1 MQNNNLKSYIHLHLI
16 VFIWGFTAVLGQL
29 ISLDALPLVWWRMVF
44 ASTIIL
50 VYLYF
55 KKISLKVPTKT
66 IIGFLFA
73 GLIIALHWFTFFRA
87 IKVSNVSV
95 TLACIAT
102 GAFFTSLLEPLLFG
116 KKVVWYEIFLGVLVV
131 IGLSI
136 IFKVETKYIEGIIL
150 ALISAFL
157 SATFAIINGKYAKEF
172 NASVITFYELLGG
185 VLFLSIFIG
194 FSDGFTPQFF
204 QLSNHDLLWLFL
216 LASVCTAYAFIASV
230 QVMKYLTPY
239 TVMLTINL
247 EPIYGTILA
256 LLVFKEAEKMSPN
269 FYIGAF
275 IILSTVLLNGYLK
288 NIKKSN

>member
-1 MQNNNLKSYIHLHLI
+1 MQNNSLKSYIHLHLI

-29 ISLDALPLVWWRMVF
+29 ISIDALPLVWWRMFF
-44 ASTIIL
+44 ASIIIL
-50 VYLYF
+50 IYLYF
-55 KKISLKVPTKT
+55 KKILLKVPTKT

-116 KKVVWYEIFLGVLVV
+116 KKVVWYEIFLGILVV

-185 VLFLSIFIG
+185 ILFLSIFIG

-204 QLSNHDLLWLFL
+204 QLSSHDLLWLFL

-239 TVMLTINL
+239 TVMLTVNL
-247 EPIYGTILA
+247 EPIYGIILA
-256 LLVFKEAEKMSPN
+256 LLVFKETEKMSPN

-288 NIKKSN
+288 KSNKY